1 VGTLAFQSDRG
12 GSWDIYTIEA
22 DGSGLKR
29 LTRNPA
35 VDANPAWSP
44 DGRLLAFSSRRTGQG
59 DIYLMDADG
68 GNLRQVTSHPAY
80 EGAPRF
86 SPDGR
91 FVVFEGE
98 REGRAEIFRVE
109 LASGL
114 VAQLTDS
121 VSRKLGPAYSR
132 DGSMLA
138 FMERTLVRW
147 HVSVL
152 DTRTGAT
159 RAVSEGGGGAC
170 RPAFSPDGL
179 LAYVST
185 AESPKADLW
194 FREMAGAREGRAWRF
209 PTRHDAHNYDPA
221 FSPDGTTLAFSST
234 RERRDGEQWDIFL
247 IDRNGR
253 NLVQL
258 TDDPGN
264 DRFADWRP

>member
-1 VGTLAFQSDRG
+1 MLAFQSDRG

-29 LTRNPA
+29 LTRDPA

-59 DIYLMDADG
+59 DIYLMDERG
-68 GNLRQVTSHPAY
+68 GNLRQITSHPAY

-98 REGRAEIFRVE
+98 RDGRAEIFRVE
-109 LASGL
+109 VTSGL
-114 VAQLTDS
+114 VTQLTDS

-138 FMERTLVRW
+138 FMERTLIRW

-170 RPAFSPDGL
+170 RPAFSPNGL

-194 FREMAGAREGRAWRF
+194 FREMAGAREGRAWRLA
-209 PTRHDAHNYDPA
+209 TRPDAHNYDPA
-221 FSPDGTTLAFSST
+221 FSPDGMTLAFAST
-234 RERRDGEQWDIFL
+234 RERGEGERWDIFL
-247 IDRNGR
+247 VDRNGR

-258 TDDPGN
+258 TDDEGN
-264 DRFADWRP
+264 DRFPDWRP